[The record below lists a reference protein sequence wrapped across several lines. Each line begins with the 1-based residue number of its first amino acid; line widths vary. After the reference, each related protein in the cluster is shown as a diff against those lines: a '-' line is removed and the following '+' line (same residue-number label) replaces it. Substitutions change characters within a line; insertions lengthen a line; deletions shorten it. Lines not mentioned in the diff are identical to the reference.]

1 MVLSNKISLCLLMQT
16 ASLLT
21 MAVYMMCEHP
31 DMVTRL
37 RSEILG
43 KVGNRRPTYEDIRD
57 MKYLRAFLNGAVVY
71 YRRLQVFTDSII

>member
-1 MVLSNKISLCLLMQT
+1 MQT

-71 YRRLQVFTDSII
+71 YRHPHIFIDGII